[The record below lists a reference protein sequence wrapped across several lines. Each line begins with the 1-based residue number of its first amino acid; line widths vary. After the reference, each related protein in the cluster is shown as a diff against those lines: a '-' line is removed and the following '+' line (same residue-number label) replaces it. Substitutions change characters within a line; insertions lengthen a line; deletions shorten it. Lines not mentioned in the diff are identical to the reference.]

1 MDEPCVYKRVSESG
15 IIFLIIYVDDILLK
29 RNNIFF
35 LVSIEL
41 IPI

>member
-15 IIFLIIYVDDILLK
+15 IIFLILYVDDILLK